1 MNVEE
6 DREQLRQLVRG
17 YLRTNCT
24 ESHVRATMATDS
36 GFDRPTWRQ
45 MAQQLGLQGLAV
57 GERYGGAGA
66 GLDELGVAFEEM
78 GRALLCAPF
87 LSTVGLA
94 ATLLLRCDDDDARA
108 AYLPGIA
115 AGETIATVV
124 VDATGLR
131 ATRETGSWAVT
142 GSCPQVLDGHV
153 ADVVFALADGPHGV
167 GLFAIDA
174 AGISGELIPTL
185 DQTRRLARLTL
196 DGAPATPVHAADPV
210 GVLRATLHRASAL
223 LAAEQVGGTA
233 RVLEMAVEYAQVREQ
248 FGRPIGA
255 FQAIKHK
262 CADMLVELEC
272 ARTAA
277 QHALVSVSEN
287 HDPALTV
294 ALAGSVCSQA
304 YVHCAERNIQIHG
317 GIGFTWEHPAH
328 LYYKRAKA
336 SEVLF
341 ATPGSHRRTI
351 ADRFTHS
358 R

>member
-1 MNVEE
+1 
-6 DREQLRQLVRG
+6 
-17 YLRTNCT
+17 
-24 ESHVRATMATDS
+24 
-36 GFDRPTWRQ
+36 
-45 MAQQLGLQGLAV
+45 
-57 GERYGGAGA
+57 
-66 GLDELGVAFEEM
+66 
-78 GRALLCAPF
+78 
-87 LSTVGLA
+87 
-94 ATLLLRCDDDDARA
+94 
-108 AYLPGIA
+108 
-115 AGETIATVV
+115 
-124 VDATGLR
+124 
-131 ATRETGSWAVT
+131 
-142 GSCPQVLDGHV
+142 
-153 ADVVFALADGPHGV
+153 
-167 GLFAIDA
+167 
-174 AGISGELIPTL
+174 
-185 DQTRRLARLTL
+185 
-196 DGAPATPVHAADPV
+196 VHAADPV
-210 GVLRATLHRASAL
+210 GVLRATLHSASAL

-358 R
+358 G